1 MRLNKN
7 QQETLMYQSRLLF
20 KHDNIESASD
30 RSLAITI
37 HTNKVSDQEHF
48 KRAVFQKV
56 HRAFYGAIS
65 APDNF
70 TYSMMIAGDVEA
82 SRSGT
87 VRLETLKTAYEP
99 HFHGLMVFSKSDW
112 CRIEADLPKYI
123 SLIQSAISDIR
134 EVKKPLIDADGVC
147 SWNTIWVRRFE
158 ESTKPKHKFS
168 SSFSNYI
175 NYIFKADNHAQKYSI
190 DTYVPSVFPHDLY
203 PPKTKSS
210 STENMFKQ
218 LCVIE
223 EGFQQKRGEY
233 LN

>member
-20 KHDNIESASD
+20 KHDNVESALE
-30 RSLAITI
+30 RSLVLTI
-37 HTNKVSDQEHF
+37 YTNEVFDTEHF

-56 HRAFYGAIS
+56 HRILYGDLS
-65 APDNF
+65 KPDNF
-70 TYSMMIAGDVEA
+70 TYSMMIAGDVES

-87 VRLETLKTAYEP
+87 VSLEILKNPYEP
-99 HFHGLMVFSKSDW
+99 HFHCLMVFSKSDW
-112 CRIEADLPKYI
+112 CRIEADPPKYI

-147 SWNTIWVRRFE
+147 SWNTIWVRKFE

-175 NYIFKADNHAQKYSI
+175 NYIFKADNHAQKHGI

-210 STENMFKQ
+210 STETMFKQ
-218 LCVIE
+218 LCLIE
-223 EGFQQKRGEY
+223 EGFQQKRGKY

>member
-20 KHDNIESASD
+20 KHDNVESALE
-30 RSLAITI
+30 RSLVLTI
-37 HTNKVSDQEHF
+37 YTNEVFDTEHF

-56 HRAFYGAIS
+56 HRILYRDLS
-65 APDNF
+65 KPDNF
-70 TYSMMIAGDVEA
+70 TYSMMIAGDVE
-82 SRSGT
+82 SSKTGT
-87 VRLETLKTAYEP
+87 VSLEILKNPYEP
-99 HFHGLMVFSKSDW
+99 HFHGLMIFSKSDW
-112 CRIEADLPKYI
+112 CRIEADPPKYI

-147 SWNTIWVRRFE
+147 SWNTIWVRKFE

-175 NYIFKADNHAQKYSI
+175 NYIFKADNHAQKHGI
-190 DTYVPSVFPHDLY
+190 DTYVPSIFPHDLY
-203 PPKTKSS
+203 PPKTNSS
-210 STENMFKQ
+210 STEALFKQ
-218 LCVIE
+218 LCLIE
-223 EGFQQKRGEY
+223 EGFQQKRGKY

>member
-20 KHDNIESASD
+20 KHDNVESASE

-37 HTNKVSDQEHF
+37 YTNEVFDTEHF
-48 KRAVFQKV
+48 KRAVFQKI
-56 HRAFYGAIS
+56 HRAIYGAIS

-70 TYSMMIAGDVEA
+70 TYSMMIAGDVES

-87 VRLETLKTAYEP
+87 VGLETLKAAYEP
-99 HFHGLMVFSKSDW
+99 HFHGLLVFSKTDW
-112 CRIEADLPKYI
+112 CHIEADLPKYI
-123 SLIQSAISDIR
+123 YLIQSAISDIR
-134 EVKKPLIDADGVC
+134 EVKKPLIDDDGVC
-147 SWNTIWVRRFE
+147 SWNTIWVRKFE

-175 NYIFKADNHAQKYSI
+175 NYIFKSDNHAQKHGI

-210 STENMFKQ
+210 STEAMFKQ
-218 LCVIE
+218 LCLIE
-223 EGFQQKRGEY
+223 EEFQQNREKY

>member
-20 KHDNIESASD
+20 KHDNVESASE

-37 HTNKVSDQEHF
+37 YTNEVFDTEHF
-48 KRAVFQKV
+48 KRAVFEKV
-56 HRAFYGAIS
+56 HRILYGDLS
-65 APDNF
+65 KPDNF
-70 TYSMMIAGDVEA
+70 TYSIMIAGDVES

-87 VRLETLKTAYEP
+87 VGLETLKAAYEP

-112 CRIEADLPKYI
+112 CRIEADPPKYI
-123 SLIQSAISDIR
+123 CLIQSAISDIR

-147 SWNTIWVRRFE
+147 SWNTIWVRKFE

-175 NYIFKADNHAQKYSI
+175 NYIFKADNHAQKHGI
-190 DTYVPSVFPHDLY
+190 DTYIPSVFPHDLY
-203 PPKTKSS
+203 PPKTMAS
-210 STENMFKQ
+210 STETMFKQ
-218 LCVIE
+218 LCLIE
-223 EGFQQKRGEY
+223 ECFQQKREKD

>member
-7 QQETLMYQSRLLF
+7 KQETLMYQSRLLF
-20 KHDNIESASD
+20 KHSNVESASE

-37 HTNKVSDQEHF
+37 YTNEVFDTEHF
-48 KRAVFQKV
+48 KRAVFEKV
-56 HRAFYGAIS
+56 HRILYGDLS
-65 APDNF
+65 KPDNF
-70 TYSMMIAGDVEA
+70 TYSIMIAGDVES

-87 VRLETLKTAYEP
+87 VGLETLKAAYEP

-123 SLIQSAISDIR
+123 RLIQSAISDIR

-147 SWNTIWVRRFE
+147 RWNTIWVRKFE

-175 NYIFKADNHAQKYSI
+175 NYIFKADNHAQKHGI

-210 STENMFKQ
+210 STETMFKQ
-218 LCVIE
+218 LCLIE
-223 EGFQQKRGEY
+223 EGFQQKREKY

>member
-20 KHDNIESASD
+20 KHDNVESALE
-30 RSLAITI
+30 RSLVLTI
-37 HTNKVSDQEHF
+37 YTNEVFDTEHF

-56 HRAFYGAIS
+56 HRAVYVDLS
-65 APDNF
+65 KPNNF
-70 TYSMMIAGDVEA
+70 TYSMMIAGDVEC
-82 SRSGT
+82 SKIGT
-87 VRLETLKTAYEP
+87 VGLETLKAAYEP
-99 HFHGLMVFSKSDW
+99 HYHGVMVFSKSDW
-112 CRIEADLPKYI
+112 CRIEADPPKYI

-134 EVKKPLIDADGVC
+134 EVKKPIIDADGVC
-147 SWNTIWVRRFE
+147 SWNTIWVRKFE

-175 NYIFKADNHAQKYSI
+175 NYIFKADNHAQKYGI

-210 STENMFKQ
+210 PTENMFKQ
-218 LCVIE
+218 LCLIE
-223 EGFQQKRGEY
+223 EAFQEQRGKST
-233 LN
+233 

>member
-20 KHDNIESASD
+20 KHDNVESALD

-37 HTNKVSDQEHF
+37 YTNEVFDTEHF
-48 KRAVFQKV
+48 KRAVFQKI
-56 HRAFYGAIS
+56 HRAIYGAIS

-70 TYSMMIAGDVEA
+70 TYSMMIAGDVE
-82 SRSGT
+82 SSKTGT
-87 VRLETLKTAYEP
+87 VSLETLKTAYEP

-112 CRIEADLPKYI
+112 CRIEADPPKYI

-134 EVKKPLIDADGVC
+134 EVKKPLIDLDGVC
-147 SWNTIWVRRFE
+147 SWNTIWVRKFKE
-158 ESTKPKHKFS
+158 NTKPKHKFS

-175 NYIFKADNHAQKYSI
+175 NYIFKADNHAQKHGI
-190 DTYVPSVFPHDLY
+190 DTYVPSVFSHDLY

-210 STENMFKQ
+210 PTENMFKQ
-218 LCVIE
+218 LCLIE
-223 EGFQQKRGEY
+223 EEFQQRRHKH